1 MNIIDN
7 IPTKRVYNEINLMV
21 DDIGTYNKTEGVGSQ
36 YTETISP
43 IDSVIIKK
51 DDIKPHY
58 ISVSN
63 NSDDVDVDV
72 DDDVDVDVSDATS
85 ETEVWFDSNSSLTTR
100 IYISSVA
107 VVGLFVFYRV
117 LYKFK

>member
-7 IPTKRVYNEINLMV
+7 IPTKRVYTEINLMV
-21 DDIGTYNKTEGVGSQ
+21 DDLGTYNKTEGVGSQ

-51 DDIKPHY
+51 DDVKPHY

-63 NSDDVDVDV
+63 NS
-72 DDDVDVDVSDATS
+72 DDVDVDVSDATS
-85 ETEVWFDSNSSLTTR
+85 ETEVWFDSNGSLTTR

>member
-7 IPTKRVYNEINLMV
+7 IPTKRVYTEINLMV
-21 DDIGTYNKTEGVGSQ
+21 DDLGTYNKTEGVGSQ

-51 DDIKPHY
+51 DDVKPHY

-63 NSDDVDVDV
+63 NSDDVDL
-72 DDDVDVDVSDATS
+72 DVSDATS

-107 VVGLFVFYRV
+107 VIGLFVFYRV

>member
-7 IPTKRVYNEINLMV
+7 IPTKRVYTEINLMV
-21 DDIGTYNKTEGVGSQ
+21 DDLGTYNKTEGVGSQ

-51 DDIKPHY
+51 DDVKPHY

-63 NSDDVDVDV
+63 NSDDV
-72 DDDVDVDVSDATS
+72 DVDVDVSDATS

-107 VVGLFVFYRV
+107 VIGLFVFYRV

>member
-51 DDIKPHY
+51 DDVKPHY

-63 NSDDVDVDV
+63 NSDDVDVD
-72 DDDVDVDVSDATS
+72 DDVDVSDATS

-107 VVGLFVFYRV
+107 VIGLFVFYRV

>member
-7 IPTKRVYNEINLMV
+7 IPTKRVYTEINLMV
-21 DDIGTYNKTEGVGSQ
+21 DDLGTYNKTEGVGSQ

-51 DDIKPHY
+51 DDVKPHY

-63 NSDDVDVDV
+63 NSDDVDL
-72 DDDVDVDVSDATS
+72 DVSDATS
-85 ETEVWFDSNSSLTTR
+85 ETEVWFDSNSSLTAR

-107 VVGLFVFYRV
+107 VIGLFVFYRV